1 MGHWDA
7 GELGW
12 TRGQGPPMQTHSERQ
27 LKKATSPCGKIGTY
41 NNQALFVIGSMCAV
55 GVSERV
61 SERGEAGRGVPGISL
76 ERGFRLHVICPPPV
90 FLPARPRFKVDRN
103 RE

>member
-1 MGHWDA
+1 MGYQDA
-7 GELGW
+7 GEPGW

-27 LKKATSPCGKIGTY
+27 LKKATGPRGKVQTC

-55 GVSERV
+55 GVSKRV
-61 SERGEAGRGVPGISL
+61 SERGEAGREVPWISL
-76 ERGFRLHVICPPPV
+76 ERGFRLHVFCPPPL
-90 FLPARPRFKVDRN
+90 FLPALPRFKVERS